1 MPRNQ
6 QLGAHPPSRSDP
18 PTAPVHSFEGRDRRN
33 PAPQTSEEEAM
44 TTTASPNENRRS
56 GLTTVLEVAM
66 VLVGLTIGAVFF
78 TSIWSE
84 KASAEIQARFGPS
97 AVVRAS

>member
-1 MPRNQ
+1 
-6 QLGAHPPSRSDP
+6 
-18 PTAPVHSFEGRDRRN
+18 
-33 PAPQTSEEEAM
+33 
-44 TTTASPNENRRS
+44 
-56 GLTTVLEVAM
+56 M